1 MEDAATVQL
10 DLENTTQH
18 LRDFKLAI
26 EFKHLMKH
34 APGGVYLLPEF
45 ENIRRLHG
53 VIFIRKGLYRDGIFR
68 FVMTLPPHYNSENTH
83 PEIVFTP
90 PVFNPLINPET
101 GLFDLSVEENMQ
113 TWNPERHFIVT
124 ALTFLKKAFYTK
136 SYDHFPYVANEDA
149 KQMFTTDRDQY
160 LELVQMAVKDSL
172 KRVHDVQ
179 PPNCTIIL
187 TSNLGASDAEKNGV
201 GFGNQDRTGEI
212 TNAVN
217 SFFKPEFR
225 NRLDGIVEFGKLDHV
240 VMIKIVKKFID
251 SLNAQIKDKNVFVKP
266 TPDVVELLIK
276 KGFNSKMGA
285 RPLGRTIDEFIKK
298 PLSKEI
304 LFGKLVNG
312 GLVEITA
319 KDDDFEFNFIDV
331 LAKKTPKVKEQID
344 EVSED

>member
-187 TSNLGASDAEKNGV
+187 TEPKPAHDVVRENVLGQQSSVAQESGDRETAEYGEDVGTQGEEEGKSLFHSLGDDNDDDLGAGASYDELEK
-201 GFGNQDRTGEI
+201 
-212 TNAVN
+212 
-217 SFFKPEFR
+217 S
-225 NRLDGIVEFGKLDHV
+225 
-240 VMIKIVKKFID
+240 
-251 SLNAQIKDKNVFVKP
+251 
-266 TPDVVELLIK
+266 
-276 KGFNSKMGA
+276 
-285 RPLGRTIDEFIKK
+285 
-298 PLSKEI
+298 
-304 LFGKLVNG
+304 
-312 GLVEITA
+312 
-319 KDDDFEFNFIDV
+319 
-331 LAKKTPKVKEQID
+331 
-344 EVSED
+344 